1 MADVTTFAELQT
13 AIAAYDNANVTAA
26 TISVSSTLA
35 ITAHVGTGIRGL
47 GPGLSIASGSPG
59 CRTTL
64 TWTGAAGGTM
74 ILADQWGAG
83 FIENIALDGANSAA
97 VGVKITES
105 ASFGTSQLLFRRLAV
120 RNCTTAAFDIG
131 VDGQPNCSDMCFDNV
146 WLYNCGIGLRVN
158 NEQGLNYYFNGGG
171 AQSVGTIFDFVKGG
185 NLCVVGAA
193 HYGGFDWMLR
203 VRTGGPNARIFRF
216 EGVRAEMGGYTK
228 RYARILDANPSDQC
242 HIVVN
247 GLQET
252 DFLLNSGLTNNI
264 ADSKYSIGPGAL
276 VEVNSSSFRIGSP
289 VRVNV
294 EQSGGMLAGTN
305 NTFDSDPAAPARWT
319 RTGGKVRLVDC
330 YKTDG
335 ISKWSNYVR

>member
-1 MADVTTFAELQT
+1 MADVTTLAELVS
-13 AIAAYDNANVTAA
+13 ALAAYDNANVTVAA
-26 TISVSSTLA
+26 INVSSTIT

-105 ASFGTSQLLFRRLAV
+105 ASFGTAQLLFRRVVV
-120 RNCTTAAFDIG
+120 RNFTTAGFDIG
-131 VDGQPNCSDMCFDNV
+131 VNGQVNCSDMCFDNV
-146 WLYNCGIGLRVN
+146 WFYNCAIGVRVN
-158 NEQGLNYYFNGGG
+158 NEQGVNFYCTGGG

-185 NLCVVGAA
+185 NLCVVGAP

-203 VRTGGPNARIFRF
+203 VRTGGPNARMFRF
-216 EGVRAEMGGYTK
+216 DGVRAEMGGYTNQ
-228 RYARILDANPSDQC
+228 YARLVDANPTDVC
-242 HIVVN
+242 HVVIN

-252 DFLLNSGLTNNI
+252 DFVLDDELTDNI
-264 ADSKYSIGPGAL
+264 ADSKYSIGPGATVQINNSYIETGDPERVL
-276 VEVNSSSFRIGSP
+276 VSQTGGWFGGTGNIFDTDTQAPDRYSR
-289 VRVNV
+289 
-294 EQSGGMLAGTN
+294 SGGVICFTGSIKS
-305 NTFDSDPAAPARWT
+305 DSVTPWGSYIR
-319 RTGGKVRLVDC
+319 
-330 YKTDG
+330 
-335 ISKWSNYVR
+335 